1 MKIFIIGSGTFG
13 TAIANELSRHI
24 DNEVVILSR
33 SKEKKDE
40 INNLHTNKKYFPDNI
55 LNDSLFCSNDFSE
68 IRSADIIFIALPSS
82 VLPIVVKSFSSY
94 VSENQIIV
102 NLSKGISTF
111 TGIHGYQDTVIPD
124 LERAILSGHNINLL
138 GLRGQAK
145 TKIARQLTNL
155 LDEWIPIVSGSE
167 INDDPLNPIS
177 FFGKKLVAEM
187 GDNTPIDWVH
197 RNDRFYESACENM

>member
-1 MKIFIIGSGTFG
+1 MQKKIKSLKELKKSKYISLDVKQEMKK
-13 TAIANELSRHI
+13 NL
-24 DNEVVILSR
+24 
-33 SKEKKDE
+33 E
-40 INNLHTNKKYFPDNI
+40 I
-55 LNDSLFCSNDFSE
+55 
-68 IRSADIIFIALPSS
+68 
-82 VLPIVVKSFSSY
+82 
-94 VSENQIIV
+94 

-197 RNDRFYESACENM
+197 RNDRFYEKLATPDVTVADLIGDIDPIKAASLKLSSDPCNKPAAPDIFISSK